1 MNDLIGQRF
10 GRLVVVADNGTEKR
24 KTGDLIRTWLCKCDC
39 GNETVVTTDKLKSGH
54 TTSCGCMKGGKPKE
68 DLSGQRFNHL
78 TVVRWLYPEERRKIN
93 YNWLCKCD
101 CGKEI
106 QTMKSKLV
114 SGHTKSCGCMKSKR
128 IGNLNKKY
136 KYHDRRLYEVYMGI
150 KERIEKPGCSEYKNY
165 GARGIKLCDE
175 WSGELGFDVFAEWA
189 YANGYDTNAKRG
201 ECTIDR
207 IDVDGDYCPENC
219 RWITNKE
226 QQNNRRDTVWIT
238 YNGETHNMKQ
248 WSEILNIPYKFMTWR
263 LSAKTNNN
271 KRTLAECISEY
282 EEYKLKH

>member
-39 GNETVVTTDKLKSGH
+39 SNETVVTTDKLKSGH
-54 TTSCGCMKGGKPKE
+54 TTSCGCMKGGKPKD

-78 TVVRWLYPEERRKIN
+78 TVVRWLYPEERRNIN
-93 YNWLCKCD
+93 YIWLCKCD

-106 QTMKSKLV
+106 QTMRSKLV
-114 SGHTKSCGCMKSKR
+114 TGHTKSCGCMKAKR

-175 WSGELGFDVFAEWA
+175 WSGELGFDAFAEWA

-207 IDVDGDYCPENC
+207 KDVDGDYCPENC

-226 QQNNRRDTVWIT
+226 QQNNRHDTVWIT